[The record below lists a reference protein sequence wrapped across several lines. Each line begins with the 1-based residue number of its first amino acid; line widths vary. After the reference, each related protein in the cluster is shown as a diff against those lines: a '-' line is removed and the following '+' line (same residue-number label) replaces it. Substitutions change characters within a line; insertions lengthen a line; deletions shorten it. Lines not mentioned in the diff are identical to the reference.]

1 MGSESDRSE
10 ISGRHAAVV
19 SLLGEDRARQ
29 VELRY
34 QDAKA
39 WRERTFTESG
49 RADRDSIRKYR
60 NIYAGRRCVIIGNG
74 PSLRQTNMDLLR
86 DEITFGLNRIYLM
99 FDQLGFTPTF
109 HAVINRLVVEQC
121 ADDLRQIRVPLF
133 TCKQNRDLLGG
144 MPNAIFLTELQ
155 GPRFVSDAAQGFW
168 AGGTVTYL
176 AMQLAYYMGFSKVVL
191 VGVDHRFAVSGPP
204 NQVVESKGPDDSH
217 FDPNYFG
224 KGFKWQLPDYEAS
237 EMAYTLA
244 RDHYQRHGRQI
255 VDATVDGALTIF
267 PKMSL
272 DKALGQ

>member
-1 MGSESDRSE
+1 MSSES
-10 ISGRHAAVV
+10 GRTGVSRKHAAAV
-19 SLLGEDRARQ
+19 SLLGEERARN

-34 QDAKA
+34 EDALA
-39 WRERTFTESG
+39 WRERTFTPDG
-49 RADRDSIRKYR
+49 RADRDNIRKYR
-60 NIYAGRRCVIIGNG
+60 NMYSGRRCVIIGNG
-74 PSLRQTNMDLLR
+74 PSLRQTDMGLLR
-86 DEITFGLNRIYLM
+86 NEITFGLNRIYLM

-121 ADDLRQIRVPLF
+121 TEDLRGIQAPLF

-155 GPRFVSDAAQGFW
+155 GPRFVPDAAHGFW

-176 AMQLAYYMGFSKVVL
+176 AMQLAYYMGFTNVVL

-237 EMAYTLA
+237 ETAYTLA
-244 RDHYQRHGRQI
+244 RDYFQGHGRRI

-272 DKALGQ
+272 VEALGR